1 MKLNKIIDN
10 YVVSDQIQIE
20 DVAVIKSNGFKVI
33 FCNRPDG
40 EEINQVTVKSIQEQ
54 AKQLGLSFIHQ
65 PVIGGQITQQDI
77 ETFKAH
83 YAASEKPIFAY
94 CRTGQDR
101 VCSGPC
107 QSLPKGQQM
116 RLLT

>member
-77 ETFKAH
+77 ETFKEIGR
-83 YAASEKPIFAY
+83 AS
-94 CRTGQDR
+94 CRER
-101 VCSGPC
+101 V
-107 QSLPKGQQM
+107 
-116 RLLT
+116 